1 MKNIIL
7 NIMAIAV
14 PAVLLTFNPA
24 GAGER
29 VKVFEMGEGGFT
41 IEFPMTS
48 EEIAAADAA
57 YNKVIAASRK
67 SVANLSNHVKVFE
80 MGEGGQTV
88 EFRMTAAEIT
98 AANAENA
105 RLAAIKSARTGPG
118 RPAGVKYELA
128 ESGYII
134 EFPEART
141 EMEPGDLVIARDT
154 TDNAGTRIQ

>member
-1 MKNIIL
+1 
-7 NIMAIAV
+7 
-14 PAVLLTFNPA
+14 
-24 GAGER
+24 
-29 VKVFEMGEGGFT
+29 
-41 IEFPMTS
+41 MTS
-48 EEIAAADAA
+48 EEIAAADDA
-57 YNKVIAASRK
+57 YNKIIATSNK
-67 SVANLSNHVKVFE
+67 SVGNVGIPLKVFE
-80 MGEGGQTV
+80 MGESGHKV